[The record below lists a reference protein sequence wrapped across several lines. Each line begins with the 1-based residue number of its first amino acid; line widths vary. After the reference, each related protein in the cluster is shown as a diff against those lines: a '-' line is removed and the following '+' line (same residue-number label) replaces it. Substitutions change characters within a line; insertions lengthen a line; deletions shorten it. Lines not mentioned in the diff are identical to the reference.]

1 VDLRGKATA
10 EGAVGARSYILATAP
25 QSKYLDMLLERLAP
39 KEYKQ
44 LKVTSK
50 AGCWYTEQTD
60 GCTLGLTTTWK
71 VQVGLHL
78 DKGDWELCM
87 LVCGGNFLGGNLYLS
102 DLNLCL
108 T

>member
-1 VDLRGKATA
+1 MDLRGKTTA

-44 LKVTSK
+44 LKASSK
-50 AGCWYTEQTD
+50 AGRWYTEQTD

-78 DKGDWELCM
+78 DRGDWELCM
-87 LVCGGNFLGGNLYLS
+87 LVCGGNFLGGNLYLP

-108 T
+108 A